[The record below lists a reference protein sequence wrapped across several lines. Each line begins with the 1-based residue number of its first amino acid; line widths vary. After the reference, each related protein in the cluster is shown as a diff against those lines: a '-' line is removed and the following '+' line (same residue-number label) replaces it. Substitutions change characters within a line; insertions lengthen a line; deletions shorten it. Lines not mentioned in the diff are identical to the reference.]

1 MRRHTVKTHSS
12 LPALADKLRTA
23 ICKWLISGVGMAVVA
38 SAVCLATVLAD
49 GFVSTVLAIA
59 LCACAVA
66 VLVVAWMRAAQGV
79 K

>member
-12 LPALADKLRTA
+12 LPALAEKLRTA
-23 ICKWLISGVGMAVVA
+23 ICKGLISGVGMAVVA